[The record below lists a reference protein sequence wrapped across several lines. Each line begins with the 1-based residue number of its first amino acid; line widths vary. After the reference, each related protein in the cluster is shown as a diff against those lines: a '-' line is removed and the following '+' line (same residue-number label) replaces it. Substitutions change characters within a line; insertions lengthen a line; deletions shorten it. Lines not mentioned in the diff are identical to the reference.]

1 VIAVE
6 VFAALTI
13 DFTRHD
19 IGSWIWCLLLPVL
32 LLASLRKNDF
42 LGEGLSKA
50 ILMRLLGG
58 LLVGAFLI
66 ILITVWHRTGPQYF
80 TKLRLDDKSLVL
92 KYNRSGPET
101 VIPLKDIQNLSVI
114 KSGSMRHPCKRLQ
127 IETESDNF
135 LSFGFGKL
143 DQDQVAVLDAVRQKI
158 ATIQTPER
166 NQ

>member
-1 VIAVE
+1 
-6 VFAALTI
+6 VFAAQTI

-19 IGSWIWCLLLPVL
+19 IGSWIWWLLFPLI

-50 ILMRLLGG
+50 ILMRLIGG

-66 ILITVWHRTGPQYF
+66 ILITVWRRSGPQYF
-80 TKLRLDDKSLVL
+80 TKLRFDDKNVVL
-92 KYNRSGPET
+92 KYHRSGPET
-101 VIPLKDIQNLSVI
+101 VILLKDIQNLSVI
-114 KSGSMRHPCKRLQ
+114 RSGSRRSPCKRLK
-127 IETESDNF
+127 IETEDDNF

-143 DQDQVAVLDAVRQKI
+143 DQDQLAVLDAVRQKI
-158 ATIQTPER
+158 ATIETPEP